1 MKSGWKVINNKELL
15 LSNHNLRH
23 CLPVHSRIDG
33 FQAILVLLHYNTLRP
48 SLDNDRPRAE
58 YEKGIWMFWG
68 TPPLDVT
75 EVSQVKTSAQ
85 TWSKFLVVINALNW
99 FFPLDTLER
108 RIIISE
114 EQKLASI
121 EEIMSS
127 LKTI

>member
-1 MKSGWKVINNKELL
+1 M

-48 SLDNDRPRAE
+48 SLDNERPRAE
-58 YEKGIWMFWG
+58 YKKGIWMFWG

-85 TWSKFLVVINALNW
+85 TWSKFLVVINALDW

-108 RIIISE
+108 RIIISV
-114 EQKLASI
+114 EQKLKII

-127 LKTI
+127 LQTI

>member
-1 MKSGWKVINNKELL
+1 M
-15 LSNHNLRH
+15 
-23 CLPVHSRIDG
+23 
-33 FQAILVLLHYNTLRP
+33 LLHYNTLRP
-48 SLDNDRPRAE
+48 SLYNDRPRAG

-108 RIIISE
+108 RFIISVE
-114 EQKLASI
+114 R
-121 EEIMSS
+121 
-127 LKTI
+127 

>member
-1 MKSGWKVINNKELL
+1 M

-48 SLDNDRPRAE
+48 SLDNDNDRPRTE
-58 YEKGIWMFWG
+58 YKKGIWMFWG

-85 TWSKFLVVINALNW
+85 TWSKFLVVINALHW
-99 FFPLDTLER
+99 FFLLDTLER
-108 RIIISE
+108 RIIISV

-121 EEIMSS
+121 AEIISS
-127 LKTI
+127 SKNYLECGSKMNSL

>member
-1 MKSGWKVINNKELL
+1 M
-15 LSNHNLRH
+15 
-23 CLPVHSRIDG
+23 
-33 FQAILVLLHYNTLRP
+33 LLHYNTLRP
-48 SLDNDRPRAE
+48 SLGNDRHRAG
-58 YEKGIWMFWG
+58 YEKG

>member
-1 MKSGWKVINNKELL
+1 M
-15 LSNHNLRH
+15 
-23 CLPVHSRIDG
+23 
-33 FQAILVLLHYNTLRP
+33 LLHYNTLRP

-58 YEKGIWMFWG
+58 YEKGILMFWG

-114 EQKLASI
+114 ERKLASI
-121 EEIMSS
+121 KEVLSS

>member
-1 MKSGWKVINNKELL
+1 M

-48 SLDNDRPRAE
+48 SLDNERPRAE
-58 YEKGIWMFWG
+58 YKKGIWMFWG

-75 EVSQVKTSAQ
+75 EVSQVKTPAQ
-85 TWSKFLVVINALNW
+85 TWSKFSVVINALHW
-99 FFPLDTLER
+99 FFLLNTLDR
-108 RIIISE
+108 RIIISV

-121 EEIMSS
+121 EEIISS

>member
-1 MKSGWKVINNKELL
+1 M
-15 LSNHNLRH
+15 
-23 CLPVHSRIDG
+23 
-33 FQAILVLLHYNTLRP
+33 LLHYNTLRP

-85 TWSKFLVVINALNW
+85 TWSKFLVVINALDW
-99 FFPLDTLER
+99 FFPLDTPER
-108 RIIISE
+108 RIIISI
-114 EQKLASI
+114 EQKLAGI